1 MKIQGIWK
9 KYGNCILM
17 ILTILVNIVIM
28 GVCFDFYYDLND
40 DTMMKDIMAGVYT
53 GTPDGHNMQ
62 TLYILGAFIS
72 LCYRLC
78 RNFPWYGL
86 FLCLCQFG
94 ALYLVGVRLLKICTG
109 RLAKAGVLLFTTVF
123 LWGILLPHMAAL
135 QYTITCTMLAA
146 AAVFLFLT
154 TEKGLAPGVFVRRN
168 IPSILLVVLAYQL
181 RTEMLLLVFPLIG
194 LAGLFRMAEEKEF
207 FQKENYCKYG
217 LVIGGILI
225 GMLISRL
232 LDFAAYGDEAW
243 KSFLVF
249 FEKRTQVYD
258 FHYDILTSGEYRD
271 GLAAMGISDAQQ
283 QLLAN
288 YNFGLDEG
296 IDEEVLGRIA
306 DYAVEQESG
315 AAGSVAGQESGAAGS
330 VAGQESDAAVSTD
343 AQGKSTEFLRKLWQ
357 QGKLSV
363 YRMLHQGDMPY
374 NLPVVFAYLC
384 VIVCGVWEGAVNPAK
399 KGLRKWIFLWKPGLL
414 FLIRSCL
421 WMYIL
426 MKGRDPE
433 RITHSLYLAEFALL
447 AGMLAMRFVQNER
460 EVPADCRWE
469 AKSLSQTGRR
479 LPKFLRDK
487 EIVIGTIILLSLG
500 VFCLW
505 CVPGSVRDV
514 LEDQRARETANQ
526 GQEAIDAYCRARPDN
541 FYFEDV
547 YSTVGFSQKIFQNV
561 DNSLANYDI
570 MGGWMC
576 KSPLYREKLKQFG
589 IETTAEGL
597 LYRDSVFFIMETGTE
612 DSDTVWMEDYYA
624 EQGIDAGIEQVDT
637 IEQKYAVYR
646 IFNKAAEKIG

>member
-17 ILTILVNIVIM
+17 TLTILVNAIIM

-40 DTMMKDIMAGVYT
+40 DMMMKDIMAGVYT

-94 ALYLVGVRLLKICTG
+94 ALYLAGVRMLKICAG

-135 QYTITCTMLAA
+135 QYTITCAMLTAA
-146 AAVFLFLT
+146 AIFLFLT
-154 TEKGLAPGVFVRRN
+154 TEKGLAPGAFVRHN

-194 LAGLFRMAEEKEF
+194 LAGLFRMAEEKAF

-225 GMLISRL
+225 GMLVSRL
-232 LDFAAYGDEAW
+232 LDFAAYGDEGW
-243 KSFLVF
+243 KSFLTF

-258 FHYDILTSGEYRD
+258 FHYDILTSGEHRD
-271 GLAAMGISDAQQ
+271 ELAAMGISDAQQ

-306 DYAVEQESG
+306 DYAAERESDAADYASEQESDAADYATEQESG
-315 AAGSVAGQESGAAGS
+315 AA
-330 VAGQESDAAVSTD
+330 VSTGRQSNG
-343 AQGKSTEFLRKLWQ
+343 AELLRKLWQ
-357 QGKLSV
+357 QWKLSV
-363 YRMLHQGDMPY
+363 YRMLHEGDMPY
-374 NLPVVFAYLC
+374 NLPVVLGYLC
-384 VIVCGVWEGAVNPAK
+384 VIVCGVWEGVTNPAK

-414 FLIRSCL
+414 FLVRSCL

-447 AGMLAMRFVQNER
+447 AGMLVMGLV
-460 EVPADCRWE
+460 
-469 AKSLSQTGRR
+469 
-479 LPKFLRDK
+479 RDK
-487 EIVIGTIILLSLG
+487 EVIIGTIIFLLLG
-500 VFCLW
+500 AFCLW
-505 CVPGSVRDV
+505 RVPGSVRGI
-514 LEDQRARETANQ
+514 LENQRAREAANQ
-526 GQEAIDAYCRARPDN
+526 GQEAIDTYCRAHPDC

-597 LYRDSVFFIMETGTE
+597 LYMDSVFFIMETGTA
-612 DSDTVWMEDYYA
+612 DSSTAWMEDYYA
-624 EQGIDAGIEQVDT
+624 EQGIDVGVEQADVIT
-637 IEQKYAVYR
+637 QKYAVYR
-646 IFNKAAEKIG
+646 ILNKAAEKTD

>member
-17 ILTILVNIVIM
+17 ALTILVNIVIM
-28 GVCFDFYYDLND
+28 SVCFDFYYDLND
-40 DTMMKDIMAGVYT
+40 DMMMKDIMAGVYT

-94 ALYLVGVRLLKICTG
+94 ALYLAGVRLLKICTG
-109 RLAKAGVLLFTTVF
+109 RLAKAGVLVFTTVF

-135 QYTITCTMLAA
+135 QYTITCAMLAA
-146 AAVFLFLT
+146 AAIFLFLT
-154 TEKGLAPGVFVRRN
+154 TEKGLAPGAFVWQN

-194 LAGLFRMAEEKEF
+194 LAGLFRMAEEKAF
-207 FQKENYCKYG
+207 FQKENYYKYG
-217 LVIGGILI
+217 LIIGGILI
-225 GMLISRL
+225 GMLVSRL

-243 KSFLVF
+243 KSFLTF

-258 FHYDILTSGEYRD
+258 FHYDILTSGEHRD

-306 DYAVEQESG
+306 DYATERESDAADYASEQESD
-315 AAGSVAGQESGAAGS
+315 AADYASE
-330 VAGQESDAAVSTD
+330 QESDAAVSVAEQESD
-343 AQGKSTEFLRKLWQ
+343 AAVSVAERESGAVISTGRQSNSTEFLRKLWQ

-374 NLPVVFAYLC
+374 NLPVVLAYLC
-384 VIVCGVWEGAVNPAK
+384 VIVCGVWEGVTNPAK
-399 KGLRKWIFLWKPGLL
+399 KGLRKWFFLWKPGLL
-414 FLIRSCL
+414 FLFRSCL

-433 RITHSLYLAEFALL
+433 RITHSLYLVEFALL
-447 AGMLAMRFVQNER
+447 AGMLVMRLV
-460 EVPADCRWE
+460 
-469 AKSLSQTGRR
+469 
-479 LPKFLRDK
+479 RDK
-487 EIVIGTIILLSLG
+487 EIVIGTIILLSFG
-500 VFCLW
+500 AFCLW
-505 CVPGSVRDV
+505 RVPGSVRGV
-514 LEDQRARETANQ
+514 LENQRAREAANQ
-526 GQEAIDAYCRARPDN
+526 GQEAIDTYCRAHPDC

-589 IETTAEGL
+589 IETTAQGL
-597 LYRDSVFFIMETGTE
+597 LYMDSVFFIMETGTA
-612 DSDTVWMEDYYA
+612 DSSTVWMEDYYA
-624 EQGIDAGIEQVDT
+624 EQGIDVGIEQIDI
-637 IEQKYAVYR
+637 IEQKYTVYR
-646 IFNKAAEKIG
+646 IYDKTAESND